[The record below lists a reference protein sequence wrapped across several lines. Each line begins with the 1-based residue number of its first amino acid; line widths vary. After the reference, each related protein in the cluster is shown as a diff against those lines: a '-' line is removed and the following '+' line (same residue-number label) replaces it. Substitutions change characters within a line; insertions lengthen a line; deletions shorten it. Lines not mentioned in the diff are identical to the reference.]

1 MEFAQSF
8 KWYLLSKY
16 DVSSFVIDLGETDKN
31 SCSALLIVEG
41 GGQGKPP
48 KEVVLIFQ
56 LLITAVK
63 KVR

>member
-1 MEFAQSF
+1 M
-8 KWYLLSKY
+8 
-16 DVSSFVIDLGETDKN
+16 IDLGETDKN